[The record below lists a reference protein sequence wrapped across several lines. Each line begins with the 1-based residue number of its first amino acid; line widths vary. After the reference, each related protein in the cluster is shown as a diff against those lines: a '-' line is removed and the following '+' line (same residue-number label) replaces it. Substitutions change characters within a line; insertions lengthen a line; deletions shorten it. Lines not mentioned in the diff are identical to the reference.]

1 MIQSVKYDK
10 GRANN
15 ILKIVKDQLTAF
27 AFNYVFDWWKFQL
40 FPMIFK
46 LRCSILTSSDFFG
59 FLTNQDHV
67 ICSMWKFGVESYY
80 GLIDMLFK
88 VISEPFQFCSMNSL
102 ERKFFKGDDGSHTES
117 KRASHSGPDEVLI
130 TFIIHSKYFPDSDWL
145 KALV

>member
-27 AFNYVFDWWKFQL
+27 VFNYVFDWWKFQL

-46 LRCSILTSSDFFG
+46 LRCSILTLSDFFG
-59 FLTNQDHV
+59 FLTNQDLV

-80 GLIDMLFK
+80 SLIDILFQRILGGLKGGLI
-88 VISEPFQFCSMNSL
+88 L
-102 ERKFFKGDDGSHTES
+102 E
-117 KRASHSGPDEVLI
+117 A
-130 TFIIHSKYFPDSDWL
+130 
-145 KALV
+145 